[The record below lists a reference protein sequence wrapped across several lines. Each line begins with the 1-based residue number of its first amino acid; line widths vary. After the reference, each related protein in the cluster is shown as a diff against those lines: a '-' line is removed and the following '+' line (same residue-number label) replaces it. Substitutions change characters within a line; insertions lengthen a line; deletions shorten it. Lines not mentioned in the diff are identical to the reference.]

1 MIIQSPT
8 PKGFQEDE
16 EFNKMDKKLYSSA
29 LSSYHEDSH
38 PKDLQDKSIKNSPGT
53 KSSSK
58 KLGQFCTEQHYRV
71 KLRKKQKKILLSQS
85 YGAIKSLI
93 IRKSSKQNNKNILKC
108 RNRDA
113 TSSEEEE
120 FNEDDQNIPLI
131 AKLATA
137 QFHKLSKIREKIKKQ
152 GDIESQDLI
161 LKQRAEKKKY
171 QYVLSY
177 RENIKLLWDAFI
189 ICLALIVPIMNSIC
203 VSLDPPFRR
212 TAGFP
217 AINLIVDFIFLLD
230 MILIFRTSRLNFL
243 LGEETNDP
251 YQLALI
257 YIKSY
262 RFWVDILSIIPFEMF
277 DDKDLLILFSMLKIF
292 RIGRFNKILQN
303 TNLISQSV
311 GSKFYEIDDDL
322 FKYATLIHYSVLMYL
337 INETSPTV
345 LYERQF
351 VQVVAIISAI
361 VNAIIFGN
369 ITVLVSELK
378 KKENEI
384 QENQDAASTAMTN
397 LELPIDL
404 RISIQ
409 TQMQVLQSTRD
420 EPEELQVFLNSIS
433 ASKRL
438 KVQVCVMNRELRNNK
453 LIIGM
458 AKKKFDAFIE
468 FMVSRMDLIL
478 SNPEDI
484 IIKEG
489 ESLEGINNFELFL
502 QKTIACISSRK
513 VPAMQNKKIEFSN
526 KTLKIILEI
535 LGLETTLDCKR
546 QASVIAQNY
555 STLARLSY
563 DKFKEVVQKY
573 PKLQTQMKG
582 FIKGYDDPITKF
594 MTETLEKIPYYD
606 YFDDDDRISIIYNF
620 TMKNYQKGSLIQAQG
635 EIPENLTI
643 ISRGVAQVFTT
654 IKSEEFPLEY
664 LCHGSII
671 NQNMFLLQQPVQM
684 PIKCITSVM
693 VLNFSFEK
701 LKIIRDKNSE
711 SNLNKE
717 LDILTKFYQK
727 EGIEKIYLD
736 YISPTPFNLQVDDIK
751 YARRQE
757 LTRQLKNAAIQ
768 VLMNYRKKNHKVNFN
783 DMLKDIIKKIKEQKR
798 TEKQKA
804 SLLAKRIS
812 AGEGTELPAITGD
825 QACEIHT
832 FLNQMEKAVE
842 FQKKKAKHDHN
853 E

>member
-1 MIIQSPT
+1 MELSRIQS
-8 PKGFQEDE
+8 
-16 EFNKMDKKLYSSA
+16 L
-29 LSSYHEDSH
+29 
-38 PKDLQDKSIKNSPGT
+38 DKSTSKTT
-53 KSSSK
+53 KTY
-58 KLGQFCTEQHYRV
+58 QNAEIV
-71 KLRKKQKKILLSQS
+71 
-85 YGAIKSLI
+85 
-93 IRKSSKQNNKNILKC
+93 KQNKAFLFS
-108 RNRDA
+108 DA

-152 GDIESQDLI
+152 GDIDSQDLI
-161 LKQRAEKKKY
+161 LKQRAEKRKY
-171 QYVLSY
+171 KYVLSY
-177 RENIKLLWDAFI
+177 RANIKLLWDAFI
-189 ICLALIVPIMNSIC
+189 ICLALIVSIMNSIC

-212 TAGFP
+212 TGGFP

-303 TNLISQSV
+303 TNLVSQSV
-311 GSKFYEIDDDL
+311 GSKFYGIDDDL

-361 VNAIIFGN
+361 VNAVIFGN

-384 QENQDAASTAMTN
+384 QQNQDAASTAMTN

-404 RISIQ
+404 RMNIQ

-420 EPEELQVFLNSIS
+420 EPEELQIFLNSIS

-453 LIIGM
+453 LISGM

-489 ESLEGINNFELFL
+489 ESLEENDCMYFIAKGICYAEQKDRIFQQNTNNYL
-502 QKTIACISSRK
+502 R
-513 VPAMQNKKIEFSN
+513 N
-526 KTLKIILEI
+526 
-535 LGLETTLDCKR
+535 LGPGD
-546 QASVIAQNY
+546 Y
-555 STLARLSY
+555 FARLSF

-573 PKLQTQMKG
+573 PKLLTQMKG
-582 FIKGYDDPITKF
+582 QIKGYDDPVTKF

-606 YFDDDDRISIIYNF
+606 YFDDDDRISIIYSF

-635 EIPENLTI
+635 EIPQNLTI

-654 IKSEEFPLEY
+654 IKTEEFPIEY

-684 PIKCITSVM
+684 PIKCITQVM
-693 VLNFSFEK
+693 VLNFSYEK

-717 LDILTKFYQK
+717 LDILIKFYRK

-736 YISPTPFNLQVDDIK
+736 YITPTPFNLQVDDIK
-751 YARRQE
+751 YPRRQE

-783 DMLKDIIKKIKEQKR
+783 DMLKDIIKKIKEKKR

-812 AGEGTELPAITGD
+812 AGEGAELPAIS
-825 QACEIHT
+825 E
-832 FLNQMEKAVE
+832 
-842 FQKKKAKHDHN
+842 
-853 E
+853 